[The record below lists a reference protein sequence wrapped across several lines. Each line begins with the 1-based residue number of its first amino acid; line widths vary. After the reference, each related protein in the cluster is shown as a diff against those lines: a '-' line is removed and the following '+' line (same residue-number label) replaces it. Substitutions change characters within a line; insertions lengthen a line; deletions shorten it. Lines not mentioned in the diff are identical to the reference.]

1 MEVRFVP
8 DLLVFSRACHRA
20 SFSQFSLGESLPVSS
35 GIGVLSLD
43 NDPRCLVVSPDRSK
57 GHYRRQ
63 ELVVGLNADPRRVR
77 LVVYFRK
84 VRSIQ
89 RVLSSDV

>member
-1 MEVRFVP
+1 MTLLIVP
-8 DLLVFSRACHRA
+8 ARPKPARNCYAGCESILILPGKIACP
-20 SFSQFSLGESLPVSS
+20 FLPVSS
-35 GIGVLSLD
+35 GIGVLSVD

-77 LVVYFRK
+77 LVVTLEK
-84 VRSIQ
+84 
-89 RVLSSDV
+89 